1 MVDEPKVKVKVYLED
16 FLAKFQLVTNKVTS
30 WGSTTSDDKYPS
42 EKLVKDSLDAKAS
55 STHTHGNITN
65 DGKLGTASRFVVTDS
80 SKNITVQE
88 KLGNI
93 TLDGKVG
100 SSADYFLY
108 TTTSGT
114 VTSKQKIGNIT
125 TSGAIG
131 STSGLPVI
139 TTTSGVLTTGSF
151 GSTSG
156 TFSEGNHNHTGTY
169 APLSHNH
176 VLDDITD
183 YLVTSI
189 SCDNYNPTIDGTVTV
204 TVFVGDSDGNGVQGV
219 SVPVTASSG
228 NFTKLNG
235 ASITAAST
243 VTGTTGVNGTFTLIY
258 SCSEWGLIT
267 FSAKNHNTLQ
277 ILVKGYKDWYNYNN
291 LILQANKLTGMSKLS
306 LNRNLTINANS
317 RITLKEAYTQGSD
330 NEVICPPTT
339 LRVPTSQDTVWI
351 QIDYL
356 GKIVAI
362 NTSNSN
368 VSNVNVQCYTSWSFK
383 NNNY

>member
-114 VTSKQKIGNIT
+114 VNSKQKIGNIT

-243 VTGTTGVNGTFTLIY
+243 VTGTTGVNGTFTLTY
-258 SCSEWGLIT
+258 SCTEWGLIT
-267 FSAKNHNTLQ
+267 FSANNTSIQ
-277 ILVKGYKDWYNYNN
+277 IRV
-291 LILQANKLTGMSKLS
+291 TGFRVVTQTNQTYYTGEDIVHFRLHQNSS
-306 LNRNLTINANS
+306 LTI
-317 RITLKEAYTQGSD
+317 
-330 NEVICPPTT
+330 
-339 LRVPTSQDTVWI
+339 PTSWKDLGNYVGASARPDDTVQFIEQYGSVILRIKSNGNLEARSITGSSVTAFSLIAYANW
-351 QIDYL
+351 
-356 GKIVAI
+356 KI
-362 NTSNSN
+362 
-368 VSNVNVQCYTSWSFK
+368 
-383 NNNY
+383 

>member
-1 MVDEPKVKVKVYLED
+1 M
-16 FLAKFQLVTNKVTS
+16 
-30 WGSTTSDDKYPS
+30 
-42 EKLVKDSLDAKAS
+42 
-55 STHTHGNITN
+55 
-65 DGKLGTASRFVVTDS
+65 VTDS

-267 FSAKNHNTLQ
+267 FSANTVNKQ
-277 ILVKGYKDWYNYNN
+277 ILVKGYKTIKDDSGIRVRVNGDSVECRIVISSTTFTTSFTHTTITMPSYSNTNLLVAVQPNGNIMRRSMTGSNYTGACDC
-291 LILQANKLTGMSKLS
+291 LLTWK
-306 LNRNLTINANS
+306 
-317 RITLKEAYTQGSD
+317 Y
-330 NEVICPPTT
+330 
-339 LRVPTSQDTVWI
+339 
-351 QIDYL
+351 
-356 GKIVAI
+356 
-362 NTSNSN
+362 
-368 VSNVNVQCYTSWSFK
+368 
-383 NNNY
+383 

>member
-243 VTGTTGVNGTFTLIY
+243 VTGTTGVNGTFTLTY
-258 SCSEWGLIT
+258 SCTEWGLIT
-267 FSAKNHNTLQ
+267 FSANNENIQIKVTGFKQVAQTTVSGVTYTCSVNGEGVGRVNLKCTSVSFAAGNSHEALNWIPSQYTPKGYYHTLTERKVSNTL
-277 ILVKGYKDWYNYNN
+277 ILYLWEYK
-291 LILQANKLTGMSKLS
+291 S
-306 LNRNLTINANS
+306 LVGITNTSTSSQTRNLDIA
-317 RITLKEAYTQGSD
+317 
-330 NEVICPPTT
+330 
-339 LRVPTSQDTVWI
+339 
-351 QIDYL
+351 
-356 GKIVAI
+356 IVY
-362 NTSNSN
+362 S
-368 VSNVNVQCYTSWSFK
+368 Y
-383 NNNY
+383 